1 MVPHPRLPLEGGR
14 TFKRWGLESGLQ
26 ISVAMLA
33 GNSGSRVQSLLLSQP
48 GGGQFCFVSYYF
60 LLRGLKAQ
68 VCLIT
73 DRNLQYDESRPFLP
87 HSGIIAPICYSNKRL
102 TSIVR
107 GRWVDGADTFVL
119 SAFLLGKLCCSNQVR
134 PTQAQTSNI

>member
-1 MVPHPRLPLEGGR
+1 MPLEGGR
-14 TFKRWGLESGLQ
+14 TFKRWGLEGGLQ
-26 ISVAMLA
+26 ISVAVLA
-33 GNSGSRVQSLLLSQP
+33 ANSGSSVQSLLLSQP
-48 GGGQFCFVSYYF
+48 RGGQFCFVSYYF

-73 DRNLQYDESRPFLP
+73 DRNLQNDESWPFLP
-87 HSGIIAPICYSNKRL
+87 HRGIIAPICYSNKRL
-102 TSIVR
+102 TSMAVC